1 MMRSLMAAAL
11 LSACGPRPATCE
23 TAGAYFSNL
32 EPGSDEC
39 AEYVRVWDLASATL
53 GGPTVRP
60 GTAWRIGVKDWPWRQ
75 VTGQMVS
82 GEIWPSGVIII
93 ARFPW
98 ADMTEEAARAMPLR
112 RRACAS
118 ALAHEHRHAAEA
130 PAVNYAHVG
139 WEQNFLALQ
148 AFELFCGH
156 GEVETWEG

>member
-93 ARFPW
+93 ARYPW

-118 ALAHEHRHAAEA
+118 ALAHEMLHAAEA
-130 PAVNYAHVG
+130 PAVNYAHAG
-139 WEQNFLALQ
+139 WEENYRALQ
-148 AFELFCGH
+148 AFELFCKH
-156 GEVETWEG
+156 GEVEAW